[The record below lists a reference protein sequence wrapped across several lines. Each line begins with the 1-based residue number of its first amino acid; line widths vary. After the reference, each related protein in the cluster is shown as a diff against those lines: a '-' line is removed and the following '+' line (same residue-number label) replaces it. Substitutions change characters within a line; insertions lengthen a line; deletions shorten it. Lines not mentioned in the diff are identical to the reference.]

1 MDPNPVAVDLATLHR
16 QVHWLTAVCVF
27 LGLGLVL
34 ELSYHFLP
42 AQPEVAANRFLLVDP
57 HGRVR
62 GVFGQW
68 GDGSPVL
75 QLNGRDNRE
84 RLVLVASEDGS
95 SGLRI
100 LDPTHTHRV
109 FLDTGRD
116 GWPELVLA
124 GPDGSPCLRLLTGAS
139 GVGRIERSDS
149 SGARTLMR

>member
-1 MDPNPVAVDLATLHR
+1 MDPSPTPVDLAALHR
-16 QVHWLTAVCVF
+16 QLRWLTAVCVF

-42 AQPEVAANRFLLVDP
+42 AQPEVAANRFVLVDT
-57 HGRVR
+57 HGHVR

-75 QLNGRDNRE
+75 QLNGGDERE
-84 RLVLVASEDGS
+84 RVVLVASPDGS
-95 SGLRI
+95 SALRI
-100 LDPTHTHRV
+100 LDTTRTHRV
-109 FLDTGRD
+109 FLQAGRD

-124 GPDGSPCLRLLTGAS
+124 GPDGASRLRLKTGPD